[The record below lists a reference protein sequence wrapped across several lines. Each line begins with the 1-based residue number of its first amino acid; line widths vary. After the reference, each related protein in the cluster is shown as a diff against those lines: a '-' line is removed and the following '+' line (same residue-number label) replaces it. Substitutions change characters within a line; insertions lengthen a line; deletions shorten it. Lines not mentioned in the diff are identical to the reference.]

1 VYRACTDRIRNVSD
15 NISFQIAGD
24 LGVGGRVGRR
34 STTEIGIAARARA
47 LAALAPKPNRSIG
60 DGLIDHGSDHSLIF
74 PPTLATGLS
83 FSEAHQALLQQQ
95 GARRMLAQVL
105 IAEADAF
112 VAQVEG
118 LEIARRSR
126 PRRAARPWT
135 AFFF

>member
-1 VYRACTDRIRNVSD
+1 V
-15 NISFQIAGD
+15 
-24 LGVGGRVGRR
+24 
-34 STTEIGIAARARA
+34 
-47 LAALAPKPNRSIG
+47 LAAGWAAVPRQRLASLPARGRWPLSLQSKPNRSIG